1 MTKHKDNSP
10 RILFM
15 GTPDFAVGILD
26 ELIESGLHIV
36 AVITAV
42 DKPAGRGK
50 KIHQS
55 AVKKYALEHKIPLL
69 QPKNLKNETFLE
81 TLASYKA
88 DLQIVVAFRMLP
100 KAVWAMPKLGTF
112 NLHAS
117 LLPDYRGA
125 APINWAIINGEKES
139 GVTTFFIDE
148 AIDTGNI
155 ILQKSVAINDN
166 DTAGDLHDNLMKI
179 GAKLV
184 VETVEQIANEA
195 VQTISQKSK
204 PDTKPAPKLYPDNCK
219 INWEADLTA
228 IYNHIRGLSP
238 YPTAWTELVVAD
250 KPLKFKIYKA
260 NKELIA
266 HQETTGTIIRTKKT
280 MKIAVQGGFIQLE
293 EVQLAGKR
301 KMPIRDL
308 LNGLSSSTLE
318 IVL

>member
-1 MTKHKDNSP
+1 MTKHKVKTP
-10 RILFM
+10 RIIFM
-15 GTPDFAVGILD
+15 GTPDFAVGILNK
-26 ELIESGLHIV
+26 LIESGQNIV

-55 AVKKYALEHKIPLL
+55 AVKKYALEHNIPIL
-69 QPKNLKNETFLE
+69 QPKNLKNEIFLE

-100 KAVWAMPKLGTF
+100 KAVWAMPKMGTF

-125 APINWAIINGEKES
+125 APINWAIINGEKKS

-155 ILQKSVAINDN
+155 ILQESVTIKDA
-166 DTAGDLHDNLMKI
+166 DTAGDLHDNLMVI
-179 GAKLV
+179 GANLV
-184 VETVEQIANEA
+184 VKTVTLIAKGT

-204 PDTKPAPKLYPDNCK
+204 PDSKPAPKLYPENCK
-219 INWEADLTA
+219 IDWHTDVTA

-238 YPTAWTELVVAD
+238 YPTSWTILNVAD
-250 KPLKFKIYKA
+250 KTLKFKIYKA
-260 NKELIA
+260 SKEVTI
-266 HQETTGTIIRTKKT
+266 HNEEIGTLLRTKKT
-280 MKIAVQGGFIQLE
+280 LKVAVKNGFIQLD

-301 KMPIRDL
+301 KMPIQDI
-308 LNGLSSSTLE
+308 LNGLSSSTIELA
-318 IVL
+318 L